1 MRYIMNKD
9 SNIKESKN
17 KKYRNKSLL
26 MLIVFIISLISNSIS
41 PKTLLVE
48 ATENNKFEI
57 DNVSV
62 EKPVTSDD
70 NIFELTREVE
80 KISEN
85 EIKVSVNI
93 KVNKE
98 NIPVV
103 NNEVAV
109 YETQEESENII
120 INTEEIK
127 DEIENTVEIKEE
139 VDSKVTNIDE
149 ENNVIEKYL
158 NNMIITESLIE
169 GFTLVNDSITLEE
182 IKVEGNGDLT
192 EALRDIDYT
201 DLSMESLENKL
212 DITLKNVSYEE
223 LKLSYLISTNNS
235 IKALD
240 NIALFSESLLKYRIC

>member
-1 MRYIMNKD
+1 
-9 SNIKESKN
+9 
-17 KKYRNKSLL
+17 
-26 MLIVFIISLISNSIS
+26 
-41 PKTLLVE
+41 
-48 ATENNKFEI
+48 
-57 DNVSV
+57 
-62 EKPVTSDD
+62 
-70 NIFELTREVE
+70 
-80 KISEN
+80 
-85 EIKVSVNI
+85 
-93 KVNKE
+93 
-98 NIPVV
+98 
-103 NNEVAV
+103 V

-212 DITLKNVSYEE
+212 D
-223 LKLSYLISTNNS
+223 
-235 IKALD
+235 
-240 NIALFSESLLKYRIC
+240 